1 MTGKLDEIS
10 KAIGGL
16 EQAVIG
22 LRNDLQQSET
32 RSIDHRAN
40 LHRRVDDLVSDVG
53 DLGVKVASMEA
64 TVSDSKTVTDDVK
77 RWKLMG
83 IGALAVVGIG
93 GTALGVMVANS
104 LEAIAKFFRH

>member
-22 LRNDLQQSET
+22 LRNDLQASES
-32 RSIDHRAN
+32 RSVDHRAT
-40 LHRRVDDLVSDVG
+40 LHRRVDELVSDVG
-53 DLGVKVASMEA
+53 NLGVKVASMEA
-64 TVSDSKTVTDDVK
+64 TVTDSKTVTDDVK

-83 IGALAVVGIG
+83 MGALAVVGLG
-93 GTALGVMVANS
+93 GTALGVMMANS

>member
-22 LRNDLQQSET
+22 LRRDLQQSEKN
-32 RSIDHRAN
+32 SVDHRTN

-53 DLGVKVASMEA
+53 DLGAKVASMEA
-64 TVSDSKTVTDDVK
+64 TVTDSKSVTDDVK

-83 IGALAVVGIG
+83 MGALAVVGLG

-104 LEAIAKFFRH
+104 LEAIARFFRH

>member
-1 MTGKLDEIS
+1 MTTKLDDIS
-10 KAIGGL
+10 EAIGHL
-16 EQAVIG
+16 RAEVTG
-22 LRNDLQQSET
+22 LRRDLQQSES
-32 RSIDHRAN
+32 RSVEHRST
-40 LHRRVDDLVSDVG
+40 LHRRVDDLVADVG
-53 DLGVKVASMEA
+53 DLGAKVASMEA

-83 IGALAVVGIG
+83 MGALAVVGLG